1 MLSSLSGLE
10 VDHQHERGR
19 LDNRQIGRAELGHY
33 QGGPIAGLRVAV
45 SLGTSDSLIGQ
56 RKMMSLSDLAT
67 GLIAVFVLLN
77 LTTVG

>member
-1 MLSSLSGLE
+1 
-10 VDHQHERGR
+10 
-19 LDNRQIGRAELGHY
+19 
-33 QGGPIAGLRVAV
+33 
-45 SLGTSDSLIGQ
+45 LGTSDSLIGQ